1 VSDALFDRADAEP
14 LDLWVGP
21 AAPPA
26 RMAGARGLRFE
37 FASRGDR
44 VPGRVILPPEG
55 GGVRPPVILLQHG
68 AGGSKESEYLDVA
81 AAPWVARGAA
91 LVTLDFP
98 LHGERANPKLARF
111 LGAGAPTPGDDALRV
126 EFARQAVNDLRRALD
141 ALAKIEALDAAR
153 VAYAGFS
160 LGALVGA
167 LFCALDPRPRAAALA
182 LGGGGFGPPAVDPAR
197 FVARIAPRP
206 VLFVNARGDETLPRA
221 AAEALHAAAAPP
233 KQVAW
238 FDGGH
243 STLPG
248 AALKTMWQFL
258 ARQLDLR

>member
-1 VSDALFDRADAEP
+1 
-14 LDLWVGP
+14 
-21 AAPPA
+21 
-26 RMAGARGLRFE
+26 MAGARGLRFE
-37 FASRGDR
+37 FSSRGDR

-55 GGVRPPVILLQHG
+55 GARPPLILLQHG

-91 LVTLDFP
+91 LATIDFP

-111 LGAGAPTPGDDALRV
+111 LASGARAPGDDALRV
-126 EFARQAVNDLRRALD
+126 EFARQAVGDLRRALD
-141 ALAKIEALDAAR
+141 ALEALDVLDAAR

-182 LGGGGFGPPAVDPAR
+182 LGGGGFGPPAIDPAR
-197 FVARIAPRP
+197 FVVRIAPRP
-206 VLFVNARGDETLPRA
+206 VLFVNARDDETVPRA
-221 AAEALHAAAAPP
+221 VAEALHAAAGEP

-243 STLPG
+243 RTLPG
-248 AALKTMWQFL
+248 VALKAMWQFL
-258 ARQLDLR
+258 ARQLDLA

>member
-1 VSDALFDRADAEP
+1 VSDALFAQGDAEP
-14 LDLWVGP
+14 LDLWVRT

-26 RMAGARGLRFE
+26 RMPGARGLRFE

-44 VPGRVILPPEG
+44 VPGRVVLPPAG
-55 GGVRPPVILLQHG
+55 GARPPVVLLQHG

-91 LVTLDFP
+91 LASIDFP

-111 LGAGAPTPGDDALRV
+111 LGSGAPGDDALRV
-126 EFARQAVNDLRRALD
+126 EFARQAVADLRRALD
-141 ALAKIEALDAAR
+141 ALAELDALDAAR
-153 VAYAGFS
+153 VVYAGFS
-160 LGALVGA
+160 LGALAGA

-221 AAEALHAAAAPP
+221 AAETLHAAASEP

-243 STLPG
+243 TTLPG
-248 AALKTMWQFL
+248 VALKAMWQFL
-258 ARQLDLR
+258 ARPLGLS

>member
-1 VSDALFDRADAEP
+1 MSDALFARVDAEP
-14 LDLWVGP
+14 LDLWVRP
-21 AAPPA
+21 AVPPV

-44 VPGRVILPPEG
+44 VPGRVVLPPG
-55 GGVRPPVILLQHG
+55 GGSRPPVVLLQHG

-81 AAPWVARGAA
+81 AAPWVARGVAVA
-91 LVTLDFP
+91 SIDFP

-111 LGAGAPTPGDDALRV
+111 LLSGAPGDDPLRV
-126 EFARQAVNDLRRALD
+126 EFARQAVADLRRTLD
-141 ALAKIEALDAAR
+141 ALAELDALDAGR

-160 LGALVGA
+160 LGALAGA

-206 VLFVNARGDETLPRA
+206 VLFVNARGDETVPRA
-221 AAEALHAAAAPP
+221 VAEALHAAAGEP
-233 KQVAW
+233 KDVAW
-238 FDGGH
+238 FEGGH
-243 STLPG
+243 TTLPG
-248 AALKTMWQFL
+248 VALKTMWEFL
-258 ARQLDLR
+258 ARHLELP